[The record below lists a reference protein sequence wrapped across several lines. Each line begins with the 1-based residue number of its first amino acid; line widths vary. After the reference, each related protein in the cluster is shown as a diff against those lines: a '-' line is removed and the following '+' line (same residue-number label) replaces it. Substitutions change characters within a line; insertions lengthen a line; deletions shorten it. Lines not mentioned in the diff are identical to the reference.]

1 MWSHENML
9 FTDSELVELLKAISK
24 GDIITLDGPSG
35 CGKSRLLKQLKQS
48 GKKVDVYSSEDL
60 KEHIMWRFRHFPD
73 LPSGL
78 PGLGIIVVEDID
90 FLESTKSIQIE
101 AAYLIEQALTENGVI
116 ITGIRLRERIPTI
129 INTFFRHNRNIAVR
143 FSDGKQRM
151 YLFDDDVTD
160 AIRALRVSI
169 ATSKV
174 SRVPQVREKMMALQR
189 RIAEGQSVVMDGR
202 DIGTK
207 VLPNATLKIYLTASA
222 EVRARR
228 RYEQLEAAFELPFN
242 FDQVLEEIV
251 RRDDLD
257 THRAVSPLRPA
268 EDSVLID
275 NTAMTLDETYA
286 LIKKLALEAINGG
299 ADS

>member
-9 FTDSELVELLKAISK
+9 FTDSELLELLKAISK

-101 AAYLIEQALTENGVI
+101 AAYLIEQALIENGII

-129 INTFFRHNRNIAVR
+129 INTFFRHNRNITMWEYR
-143 FSDGKQRM
+143 DEP
-151 YLFDDDVTD
+151 T
-160 AIRALRVSI
+160 
-169 ATSKV
+169 TS
-174 SRVPQVREKMMALQR
+174 QT
-189 RIAEGQSVVMDGR
+189 I
-202 DIGTK
+202 
-207 VLPNATLKIYLTASA
+207 
-222 EVRARR
+222 
-228 RYEQLEAAFELPFN
+228 
-242 FDQVLEEIV
+242 
-251 RRDDLD
+251 
-257 THRAVSPLRPA
+257 
-268 EDSVLID
+268 
-275 NTAMTLDETYA
+275 
-286 LIKKLALEAINGG
+286 
-299 ADS
+299 